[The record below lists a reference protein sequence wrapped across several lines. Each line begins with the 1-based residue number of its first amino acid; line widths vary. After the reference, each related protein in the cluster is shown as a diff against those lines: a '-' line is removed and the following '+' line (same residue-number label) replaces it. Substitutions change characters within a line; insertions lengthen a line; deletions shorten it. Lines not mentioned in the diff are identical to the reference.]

1 MSVGGQLRFFGDTF
15 QISKL
20 IGGRRYWRIPVM
32 EGEFLVEE
40 KFGVQRAVAGGN
52 ILILGSSATV
62 ALEAAELAVEAMRR
76 TPGIILPFPGGIVR
90 SGSKVGSRYK
100 FLKASTNDPFCPSL
114 RGLVS
119 SSLPE
124 EVNSVY
130 EIVIDG
136 LDIAAVE
143 QATRVGIY
151 GGLHS
156 RCPPDRGRK
165 LRRESGKIQNTP
177 AQSSGG
183 GHSGMTTLTLKL
195 QPEAP
200 LEAEAITPDNF
211 LGKSTAAIA
220 GLPVMH
226 GNEPALLGDFFQVDG
241 DGSEEIV
248 LVGDLSR
255 VKSIAA
261 GMTRGRVDYTRRCGH
276 APGGRNA
283 RRRDQGLWQCGRL
296 GRR

>member
-1 MSVGGQLRFFGDTF
+1 
-15 QISKL
+15 
-20 IGGRRYWRIPVM
+20 M
-32 EGEFLVEE
+32 EGEFLVEN

-100 FLKASTNDPFCPSL
+100 FLKASTNDSFCPSL

-143 QATRVGIY
+143 QAMRVGIFAACIPGVRRITAGNY
-151 GGLHS
+151 GGNLGKFKIYLHKAL
-156 RCPPDRGRK
+156 G
-165 LRRESGKIQNTP
+165 EGTP
-177 AQSSGG
+177 A
-183 GHSGMTTLTLKL
+183 
-195 QPEAP
+195 
-200 LEAEAITPDNF
+200 
-211 LGKSTAAIA
+211 
-220 GLPVMH
+220 
-226 GNEPALLGDFFQVDG
+226 
-241 DGSEEIV
+241 
-248 LVGDLSR
+248 
-255 VKSIAA
+255 
-261 GMTRGRVDYTRRCGH
+261 
-276 APGGRNA
+276 
-283 RRRDQGLWQCGRL
+283 
-296 GRR
+296 